1 PSFSGL
7 SFDKDLLRKTNRKK
21 RLAIL
26 CFEFP
31 GPHSSFHLQRGSE
44 HPLLSCI
51 EKPYGRAVGQGIG
64 LRNVSDKMNTQ
75 ADSTTFERKNKNE
88 QRKIQLKLPCKAS
101 VHADAAIK
109 QLKSSTT
116 NNRKEI
122 TCMETLT
129 VDKTQQKTMQQP
141 ILVPPGG
148 GEKLN
153 IAGSPIS
160 HKVKSKDTN
169 GVFSVMEFVTP
180 PGKGVALHVH
190 EREDELV
197 YLLEGEIEVTLG
209 DQKMKAV
216 QVVIALLPRGIPHG
230 FTNVGNKP
238 SRLLDTLLPGQF
250 DNYFVE
256 LAGLFTRGEPSQEQN
271 DAISRKYRIKNL

>member
-1 PSFSGL
+1 LRCHFVATVGILKAQL
-7 SFDKDLLRKTNRKK
+7 SIATAEQIDW
-21 RLAIL
+21 
-26 CFEFP
+26 
-31 GPHSSFHLQRGSE
+31 RG
-44 HPLLSCI
+44 
-51 EKPYGRAVGQGIG
+51 A
-64 LRNVSDKMNTQ
+64 
-75 ADSTTFERKNKNE
+75 A
-88 QRKIQLKLPCKAS
+88 KIQLKIFCKAS
-101 VHADAAIK
+101 VHADTLMFR
-109 QLKSSTT
+109 LKSSTT

-122 TCMETLT
+122 TRMETLT
-129 VDKTQQKTMQQP
+129 VDKAQQNTMQQP

-153 IAGSPIS
+153 VAGSPIS

-180 PGKGVALHVH
+180 PGKGVALNVH

-216 QVVIALLPRGIPHG
+216 PGVMALLPRGIPHG
-230 FTNVGNKP
+230 FTNVGSKP
-238 SRLLDTLLPGQF
+238 SRLLDTMLPGHF

-271 DAISRKYRIKNL
+271 DALSRKYRIKYL

>member
-1 PSFSGL
+1 
-7 SFDKDLLRKTNRKK
+7 
-21 RLAIL
+21 
-26 CFEFP
+26 
-31 GPHSSFHLQRGSE
+31 
-44 HPLLSCI
+44 
-51 EKPYGRAVGQGIG
+51 
-64 LRNVSDKMNTQ
+64 
-75 ADSTTFERKNKNE
+75 
-88 QRKIQLKLPCKAS
+88 
-101 VHADAAIK
+101 
-109 QLKSSTT
+109 
-116 NNRKEI
+116 
-122 TCMETLT
+122 METLT

-153 IAGSPIS
+153 IAGSPIF

-216 QVVIALLPRGIPHG
+216 PGVMALLPRGIPHG

-238 SRLLDTLLPGQF
+238 SRLSDTMWPGSLIELLSIGRP
-250 DNYFVE
+250 VTTWRA
-256 LAGLFTRGEPSQEQN
+256 LAESKTTRSP
-271 DAISRKYRIKNL
+271 DKYRIKYR